1 MTAGAPR
8 APLAKLKASGTL
20 DKNPNK
26 YRGRTE
32 PQTAPLGKPSTNL
45 TKQEVVMWHAYQRE
59 APWLREGDRSLVEFA
74 CQLRAKMHSKKGLD
88 LQEGNMF
95 IRVLSKLG
103 MTPTDRSRVC
113 IADPDKPQDDGESFF
128 N

>member
-1 MTAGAPR
+1 MPNPR

-20 DKNPNK
+20 DANPGRYK
-26 YRGRTE
+26 HRTE
-32 PQTAPLGKPSTNL
+32 PQSQPLGRPSSTLN
-45 TKQEVVMWHAYQRE
+45 KQECKAWHCYVHE
-59 APWLREGDRSLVEFA
+59 APWLREGDRSLVEIA
-74 CQLRAKMHSKKGLD
+74 CQLRAKMWSRKGLD
-88 LQEGNMF
+88 LNEANTF

-113 IADPDKPQDDGESFF
+113 IAEPDKPQDDGESFF